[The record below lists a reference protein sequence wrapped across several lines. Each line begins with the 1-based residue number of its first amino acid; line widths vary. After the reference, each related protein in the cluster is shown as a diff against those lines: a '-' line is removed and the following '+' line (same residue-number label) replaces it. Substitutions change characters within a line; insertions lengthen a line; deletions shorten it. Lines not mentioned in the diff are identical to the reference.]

1 MTPQAPP
8 RGRAPGVGAG
18 RYSVDGMRRATGMPT
33 ERETEREDGAFG
45 GARRVRLET
54 KWKVGD
60 IVVPAEKD
68 TSGYNKESEKT
79 PLRGAGRVTEEERK
93 VCFVLFKN
101 VLSSIWGDILIYS
114 YRTGNPRAQTLGS
127 KNPRHLLRRTSAGYT
142 RCYARFDSKQV
153 CDRRK
158 SAGIPL

>member
-8 RGRAPGVGAG
+8 RGRGPGLGAG
-18 RYSVDGMRRATGMPT
+18 RYSVDGIRRATGIPT

-60 IVVPAEKD
+60 IVVPVEKD
-68 TSGYNKESEKT
+68 TAGYNKESQKT

-93 VCFVLFKN
+93 VCFILCLKCSFFDLGN
-101 VLSSIWGDILIYS
+101 ILIYS
-114 YRTGNPRAQTLGS
+114 YHTGNSRAQTLSS
-127 KNPRHLLRRTSAGYT
+127 KNPRHLFRRTGAGYT
-142 RCYARFDSKQV
+142 RCYGRFDSKQV

-158 SAGIPL
+158 SLGVSL

>member
-8 RGRAPGVGAG
+8 RGRGPGLGAG
-18 RYSVDGMRRATGMPT
+18 RYSVDGIRRATGIPT

-60 IVVPAEKD
+60 IVVPVEKD
-68 TSGYNKESEKT
+68 TAEYNKESHKT
-79 PLRGAGRVTEEERK
+79 PLRGRVTEEERK
-93 VCFVLFKN
+93 VCFVLFLN
-101 VLSSIWGDILIYS
+101 SSFFDLGDILIYS
-114 YRTGNPRAQTLGS
+114 YRTGNSRAQTLSS
-127 KNPRHLLRRTSAGYT
+127 KNPRHLLWRTGARYT
-142 RCYARFDSKQV
+142 RRYGRFDSKQV

-158 SAGIPL
+158 SLGVSL

>member
-18 RYSVDGMRRATGMPT
+18 RYSIDGMRRATGMQT

-68 TSGYNKESEKT
+68 TLGYNKESDKT

-93 VCFVLFKN
+93 VCFVLFQKCSFFDMGRHTN
-101 VLSSIWGDILIYS
+101 LFVS
-114 YRTGNPRAQTLGS
+114 YRQS
-127 KNPRHLLRRTSAGYT
+127 
-142 RCYARFDSKQV
+142 
-153 CDRRK
+153 K
-158 SAGIPL
+158 SADARL